1 MDIGIRVFRSII
13 LGLAGNRAAAAL
25 SRKYGMKLGASRF
38 VAGQTREEA
47 LSKALQLNEQKLC
60 VTMDHL
66 GEGVRTEA
74 EADGYQAEYL
84 ALIQAIKERGVK
96 GNVSL
101 KPTQMGLALNG
112 EHAYARIRSIVDA
125 AAGCNMFVRL
135 DMEDS
140 PYTDRTLSM
149 IKRLH
154 GEGLRN
160 AGPVIQAYLRR
171 SEHDLRSLSSARINV
186 RLVKGAYKEPAR
198 LAFPERSD
206 VDANF
211 KRLIRARLDSG
222 VYTAVATH
230 DEAIIDWVKTYVK
243 RRGILRSAFEFQMLY
258 GIRTPLQLSLA
269 EQGYT
274 VRSYVPYGT
283 MWYPYFVRR
292 LAERPANVGFIVRS
306 LLKRN

>member
-1 MDIGIRVFRSII
+1 MEIGIRVFRSII

-47 LSKALQLNEQKLC
+47 LTRAIELNEQKLC

-74 EADGYQAEYL
+74 EADGYQTEYL
-84 ALIQAIKERGVK
+84 ALIHDIKERGVK

-112 EHAYARIRSIVDA
+112 ERAYLRIRSIVDA
-125 AAGCNMFVRL
+125 AAGCSMFVRL

-140 PYTDRTLSM
+140 PYTDRTLAM
-149 IKRLH
+149 VKRLH
-154 GEGLRN
+154 AEGLTN
-160 AGPVIQAYLRR
+160 VGPVIQAYLRR
-171 SEHDLRSLSSARINV
+171 SEHDLRALSSARINV

-198 LAFPERSD
+198 IAFPERSD
-206 VDANF
+206 VDANL

-222 VYTAVATH
+222 VYTAIATH
-230 DEAIIDWVKTYVK
+230 DETIIDWVKTYVR
-243 RRGILRSAFEFQMLY
+243 RRGIPRSAFEFQMLY

>member
-1 MDIGIRVFRSII
+1 MDMGIRLFRSVI
-13 LGLAGNRAAAAL
+13 LGLAGNPAAAAL

-38 VAGQTREEA
+38 VAGQTRDEA
-47 LSKALQLNEQKLC
+47 LAKALELNERKLL

-66 GEGVRTEA
+66 GEGVRTDQ
-74 EADGYQAEYL
+74 EADGYRNEYI
-84 ALIQAIKERGVK
+84 ALIDAMAVKGVR

-101 KPTQMGLALNG
+101 KPTQMGLALSDQR
-112 EHAYARIRSIVDA
+112 AYERIRHIA
-125 AAGCNMFVRL
+125 AAAADRSMFVRL

-140 PYTDRTLSM
+140 LYTERTLR
-149 IKRLH
+149 IVKKLH
-154 GEGLRN
+154 ADGLTN

-171 SEHDLRSLSSARINV
+171 SDHDLRSLTSCNMNV

-198 LAFPERSD
+198 IAYPKRGD
-206 VDANF
+206 VDSNF
-211 KRLIRARLDSG
+211 KRLIRSRLDSG

-230 DEAIIDWVKTYVK
+230 DETIIDWVRTFVA
-243 RRGILRSAFEFQMLY
+243 RRSIPNSAFEFQMLY
-258 GIRTPLQLSLA
+258 GIRTPLQLRLA

-292 LAERPANVGFIVRS
+292 LAERPANVGFVVRS
-306 LLKRN
+306 MLKRN